1 MYPQARYRIPRVAQV
16 TANLINFMI
25 QNKYATYNKIVIVG
39 HSFGAHTAGLTAK
52 KIVGGKVKAVIG
64 LDPAGPLFS
73 NDKPLERLAST
84 DA

>member
-1 MYPQARYRIPRVAQV
+1 MV
-16 TANLINFMI
+16 TANLVNFLI
-25 QNKYATYNKIVIVG
+25 ENKYTTYDKTVIVG

-52 KIVGGKVKAVIG
+52 KIIGGKVKAVIG

-73 NDKPLERLAST
+73 IDKPEERLDAT